1 MVKGLVEQQKFR
13 CSVCWSISQSTVF
26 QSDVRTIDPTVVQST
41 ISWHDGSVQNWS
53 VGRSVGQSIMVRQ
66 PVGQSGGNS
75 FNSHLD
81 INWQVKRLTS
91 ITLLSLLVLRFII
104 SGLVGQSINETST
117 VRSSINL
124 STFTKKNPLDSSFSP
139 FFPKSQMIF
148 FFKLIWS

>member
-1 MVKGLVEQQKFR
+1 M
-13 CSVCWSISQSTVF
+13 F

-41 ISWHDGSVQNWS
+41 TSWHDGSVQNWS

-104 SGLVGQSINETST
+104 SGVVGQSINETSI
-117 VRSSINL
+117 VRFSINL
-124 STFTKKNPLDSSFSP
+124 STFTKKKRNLTPISFFVGLADDRGVDGGVGSDRP
-139 FFPKSQMIF
+139 QGQHARRDHR
-148 FFKLIWS
+148 LG

>member
-1 MVKGLVEQQKFR
+1 VVKGLVEQQKFR

-41 ISWHDGSVQNWS
+41 TSWHDGSVQNWS

-117 VRSSINL
+117 VRFSINL
-124 STFTKKNPLDSSFSP
+124 STFTKKKSFGFLLSLSP
-139 FFPKSQMIF
+139 FQSLKWF
-148 FFKLIWS
+148 FFFFFY

>member
-1 MVKGLVEQQKFR
+1 
-13 CSVCWSISQSTVF
+13 VF

-41 ISWHDGSVQNWS
+41 TSWHDGSVQNWS

-117 VRSSINL
+117 VRFSINL
-124 STFTKKNPLDSSFSP
+124 STFTKKKIRWIPPFSFP
-139 FFPKSQMIF
+139 FPESQMIF
-148 FFKLIWS
+148 FLLI